1 MPLNFLEQL
10 IGPLIVLALVS
21 TILGSYL
28 LFKKTQSI
36 PQSLWPTIIPPI
48 GTVVMIILVQVL
60 NTDPSAW
67 VGLGQI
73 IIAITGT
80 IASVIVF
87 VVTLAMLYMLKKK
100 LKVNK

>member
-1 MPLNFLEQL
+1 
-10 IGPLIVLALVS
+10 
-21 TILGSYL
+21 
-28 LFKKTQSI
+28 
-36 PQSLWPTIIPPI
+36 
-48 GTVVMIILVQVL
+48 MIILVQVL

-73 IIAITGT
+73 VIAITGT